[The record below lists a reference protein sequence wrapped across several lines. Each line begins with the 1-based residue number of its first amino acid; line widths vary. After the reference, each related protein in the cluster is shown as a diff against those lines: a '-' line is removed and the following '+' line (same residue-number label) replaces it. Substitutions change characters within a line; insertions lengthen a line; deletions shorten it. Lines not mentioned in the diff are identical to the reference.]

1 MLIFETNV
9 FDLCSVPSAFHLIV
23 HIGVVGGVEDQ
34 PTRIRK
40 YIPSCSC
47 PAQAGKWYDTK
58 SKAHASML
66 QISAS
71 AFQASAYRAS
81 AF

>member
-9 FDLCSVPSAFHLIV
+9 FDICSLPSAFHLLV
-23 HIGVVGGVEDQ
+23 HFDVMGGVKGQ
-34 PTRIRK
+34 PTRICI
-40 YIPSCSC
+40 YIPSYSC
-47 PAQAGKWYDTK
+47 PTQAGKWYDTK
-58 SKAHASML
+58 SEAHASM

-71 AFQASAYRAS
+71 AFQASAFRAS

>member
-23 HIGVVGGVEDQ
+23 HIGVVGGVEGQ

-40 YIPSCSC
+40 YIPSFSC

-58 SKAHASML
+58 SKAHASM

-71 AFQASAYRAS
+71 AFQASAFRAS

>member
-9 FDLCSVPSAFHLIV
+9 FDLCSVPSAFHLKV
-23 HIGVVGGVEDQ
+23 HIGVVGR
-34 PTRIRK
+34 PTRIRI

-58 SKAHASML
+58 SEAHANM

-71 AFQASAYRAS
+71 AFQASAFRAS